1 MPVWIDELA
10 AQPTAY
16 LTLGTSPLFNV
27 RPSVFRA
34 FIDGLADEPL
44 NLVIALG
51 SNNDPADFGPTP
63 SNVRIERYIPQTLVF
78 PRCDI
83 VICHAGS
90 GSVMAALAH
99 GLPLV
104 LVPIGADQPLNARRC
119 ADLGLARVLDEETL
133 DPSVARAAVRGVLA
147 NRSYRQHAEKLRA
160 EIEALPG
167 PEQAVKYLERLVAGE
182 DLALP
187 QA

>member
-1 MPVWIDELA
+1 M
-10 AQPTAY
+10 
-16 LTLGTSPLFNV
+16 
-27 RPSVFRA
+27 
-34 FIDGLADEPL
+34 
-44 NLVIALG
+44 
-51 SNNDPADFGPTP
+51 
-63 SNVRIERYIPQTLVF
+63 RIERYIPQTQVF

-133 DPSVARAAVRGVLA
+133 DSSVARAAVRGVLA

-182 DLALP
+182 DLARP